1 MKLCLVVDDSAI
13 IRKVAKCMLNSIGY
27 EVVEAENGQQAMDQ
41 CQIRMPDAILL
52 DWHMPVMDGQE
63 FLSLFSRTYRGTK
76 PFIVYAT
83 TELDPADISRGTA
96 AGADDFILKPFDRAS
111 INEKF
116 ETLPR
121 IAA

>member
-13 IRKVAKCMLNSIGY
+13 IRKVAKCLLNSIGY
-27 EVVEAENGQQAMDQ
+27 EVIEAEDGHQAMDQ
-41 CQIRMPDAILL
+41 CQIRMPDAILV

-63 FLSLFSRTYRGTK
+63 FLSLFTRTFRGKK

-83 TELDPADISRGTA
+83 TELDPADISRGIA
-96 AGADDFILKPFDRAS
+96 AGADDFILKPFDRAT
-111 INEKF
+111 IYEKF
-116 ETLPR
+116 ENLPQ